1 MHAMQFFKPSAT
13 RHGEDSDRTGTGLP
27 PRRRR
32 LLLIDEDDTA
42 RAVVARRLSHLNYD
56 VVLAEN
62 GFVALNRLLAR
73 PVDVILIDMSLVILP
88 GIATMK
94 KIRAAGLAGQASF
107 VMINGRQ
114 DSISVV
120 EALEAGADD
129 HITKPFDFDVLDAR
143 LRHLCQRAD
152 ELSMLARHN
161 AELDAR
167 IARRAVELG
176 ETRDALQE
184 LQADRARLVS
194 SIQALNEEIARLSA
208 SRA

>member
-1 MHAMQFFKPSAT
+1 MQFFKPSAT
-13 RHGEDSDRTGTGLP
+13 RQGEDSDRTGTGLP

>member
-1 MHAMQFFKPSAT
+1 MQFFKSAART
-13 RHGEDSDRTGTGLP
+13 LNTDSDKAKSACPL
-27 PRRRR
+27 RRRR
-32 LLLIDEDDTA
+32 LLLIEEDDTA
-42 RAVVARRLSHLNYD
+42 RAVIARRLSHLHYD

-62 GFVALNRLLAR
+62 GFVALNRLLSR
-73 PVDVILIDMSLVILP
+73 SVDIILIDMGLAILP

-107 VMINGRQ
+107 VMIAGKQ
-114 DSISVV
+114 DNASVV

-129 HITKPFDFDVLDAR
+129 YVTKPFDFDVLDAR

-152 ELSMLARHN
+152 ELNALTRHN

-176 ETRDALQE
+176 ETRDALEEMQI
-184 LQADRARLVS
+184 DRARLVS
-194 SIQALNEEIARLSA
+194 SIQALNDEIARLNA
-208 SRA
+208 ARP

>member
-1 MHAMQFFKPSAT
+1 MQFFSAMDS
-13 RHGEDSDRTGTGLP
+13 RDSDKTEGARPL
-27 PRRRR
+27 RRRR

-42 RAVVARRLSHLNYD
+42 RAVIGRRFSHLHYD
-56 VVLAEN
+56 VALAEN

-73 PVDVILIDMSLVILP
+73 PVDVILIDMGLAVLP
-88 GIATMK
+88 AIATMR
-94 KIRAAGLAGQASF
+94 KIRGAGLSGQASF
-107 VMINGRQ
+107 VMIAGRQ
-114 DSISVV
+114 DSGGVV

-129 HITKPFDFDVLDAR
+129 YVTKPFDFDVLDAR
-143 LRHLCQRAD
+143 LRHLCQRAGEID
-152 ELSMLARHN
+152 ALTRHN

-194 SIQALNEEIARLSA
+194 SIQALNDEIMRLSA
-208 SRA
+208 GRA